1 VLRDEGFTRWG
12 KIELDDDDD
21 VWEIDDAFAS
31 DGRKYALKLHPD
43 TLAIIQSEP
52 DDD

>member
-1 VLRDEGFTRWG
+1 MTKVIFGG
-12 KIELDDDDD
+12 
-21 VWEIDDAFAS
+21 VYDAFAP